1 VRFLRGALIATM
13 LLGCSEDSSGPD
25 QPQVEGASSGPVQSS
40 NGVSDPSNAAD
51 NSRGRGP
58 ARGFFASGI
67 PGGGAVNIGTD
78 FTEIQKL
85 SSLPPGSYIANGSAV
100 LASNGPDLR
109 LVDCSFTTGGTLRGE
124 LARGMV
130 GGAAN
135 NFVSLPLTIGFTIG
149 TTTDLAVVCRSDVSP
164 AVVSQPSPITAISV
178 NHLTVQ
184 HP

>member
-1 VRFLRGALIATM
+1 MRFLREALIAAM
-13 LLGCSEDSSGPD
+13 LLGCDDDSSAPT
-25 QPQVEGASSGPVQSS
+25 QPTFAGASSNPVQSTS
-40 NGVSDPSNAAD
+40 GESGAALAANND
-51 NSRGRGP
+51 GGRGP

-67 PGGGAVNIGTD
+67 PGGAAVNMGTD

-85 SSLPPGSYIANGSAV
+85 TSLLPGSYIANASAV

-130 GGAAN
+130 GGTAN

-149 TTTDLAVVCRSDVSP
+149 TTTDLAVACRSDVSP

-178 NHLTVQ
+178 NHLTIQ
-184 HP
+184 P